1 MAYSIKE
8 IIDIAIRLEDAGHEF
23 YDECG
28 RHFKDA
34 AITDT
39 FSFLAREEL
48 VHRELF
54 QSFQWRPEAIEEGI
68 FNEEYYAYLRAIGGG
83 VVFDRHA
90 RNMRELVRDIGT
102 PMDAIKQA
110 FVAEKESIL
119 LYTEMKRLYPAP
131 HAAADMLE
139 RVIAE
144 ERKHVLTLYDLVD
157 KMKKT

>member
-8 IIDIAIRLEDAGHEF
+8 IIDIAVRLEDAGHDF

-28 RHFKDA
+28 HHFKDA
-34 AITDT
+34 AITET

-83 VVFDRHA
+83 VVFDRHS
-90 RNMRELVRDIGT
+90 RNMREFVRDIGT
-102 PMDAIKQA
+102 PMDAIKHA
-110 FVAEKESIL
+110 FVAEKDSIL
-119 LYTEMKRLYPAP
+119 LYTEMKRLYPVH
-131 HAAADMLE
+131 HAAVDMLE
-139 RVIAE
+139 RVIDE
-144 ERKHVLTLYDLVD
+144 ERKHVLTLYDLID